1 MGTEIVILGT
11 EIVIL
16 GTRILILGTGT
27 LILGTRIV
35 ILEQGL
41 PFWEP
46 GFSSWEPG
54 LAFLLLQVKESRLT
68 NQSSGDDVLAGRK
81 PDQRSVVPHPSFL
94 LRLPLPPEGTEGN
107 FRRFMTGLGDQSLSR
122 QRNSFGG
129 FEANS

>member
-1 MGTEIVILGT
+1 MGTEIAVLGT

-16 GTRILILGTGT
+16 GTRILILGTG
-27 LILGTRIV
+27 IV

-54 LAFLLLQVKESRLT
+54 LAFLLLQVKESSLK

-81 PDQRSVVPHPSFL
+81 PDQSSVVPHPSFL
-94 LRLPLPPEGTEGN
+94 LRLRLPPKGTKGN
-107 FRRFMTGLGDQSLSR
+107 FRCFTTGLGDQSLSR